1 LTSICLVGKDVSDLT
16 KDEVQQEDA
25 VNELEQ
31 KLQQSSITTESLP
44 LASNENSP
52 SEEGVIPPAVD
63 TIIEPM
69 KDISDPTPAEVP
81 LADEV
86 EADEY
91 LLKEI
96 DWIDPNTGAE
106 KRVKIVTQNS
116 MFWKEWFKEPALQN
130 YLTRLLCTSRKWS
143 MPAGSH
149 R

>member
-1 LTSICLVGKDVSDLT
+1 MTSICLVGKDVSDLT
-16 KDEVQQEDA
+16 KDEMQQEDA

-31 KLQQSSITTESLP
+31 KLHLSSITTESLP

-52 SEEGVIPPAVD
+52 SEEGGLPPTVD

-86 EADEY
+86 QADEY

-106 KRVKIVTQNS
+106 KRVKIITQNS
-116 MFWKEWFKEPALQN
+116 MFWKDWFKESALQN
-130 YLTRLLCTSRKWS
+130 YLTGLLCASRKWS